1 MTAQNYLLFSY
12 NFYLYMVLSIANH
25 FYDPVLFDSQN
36 ALNEVDITGITGST
50 LQIKKQAVKVTYII
64 IVHGY

>member
-1 MTAQNYLLFSY
+1 
-12 NFYLYMVLSIANH
+12 MVLSIANH